1 MFMVSTPDL
10 VVECCRAGVVGCFP
24 SLNQRDNA
32 GYAGWLDAIEWR
44 LAESE
49 QADGR
54 AAAPFGVNLSMRRRD
69 PRLEE
74 DIATTVRR
82 RIPLVIT
89 SLGVFPEVIARVH
102 EYGGTVFHDV
112 TTLRHA
118 EKAAAAG
125 VDGLIAVCAGAG
137 GHGGQLNPFAFLGE
151 LRGWF
156 RGVVVLGGAISTGR
170 QVAAAR
176 LMGADLV
183 SMGTRFIATR
193 ESGAPDDYKQM
204 VVAAGSQDIIHTA
217 RMTGVGANFLVPSL
231 RDWGID
237 PDHLD
242 GAAVDS
248 ATRTVRHGAREGKV
262 WRDIWSAGQGVGS
275 ISSVPGVAE
284 LCRQLAAD
292 YRAAGGA

>member
-1 MFMVSTPDL
+1 
-10 VVECCRAGVVGCFP
+10 VG
-24 SLNQRDNA
+24 
-32 GYAGWLDAIEWR
+32 
-44 LAESE
+44 
-49 QADGR
+49 
-54 AAAPFGVNLSMRRRD
+54 
-69 PRLEE
+69 
-74 DIATTVRR
+74 R

-102 EYGGTVFHDV
+102 DYGGTVFHDV

-183 SMGTRFIATR
+183 SMGTRFIATG
-193 ESGAPDDYKQM
+193 ESGAPEAYKQM
-204 VVAAGSQDIIHTA
+204 VVAAGSQDIVHTA

-231 RDWGID
+231 RHWGID
-237 PDHLD
+237 PNHLD

-292 YRAAGGA
+292 YRAAAGA